1 MSTCKY
7 NTRFTLLFAAFL
19 IAATQS
25 YAADLPAI
33 DLPAMYTGDHVA
45 FLKHFPLYKTTIA
58 DVITAY
64 GQPKMAI
71 DGAVK
76 NRDIWTYY
84 QKSTVYV
91 FYFAVGRVYD
101 ITISDT
107 SNHWTS
113 STLSAHELQSKEEGN
128 NAN

>member
-1 MSTCKY
+1 MSKRKY

-19 IAATQS
+19 LTATPS

-33 DLPAMYTGDHVA
+33 DLPAMYTGDNLA
-45 FLKHFPLYKTTIA
+45 FLRYFPLYKTTLA
-58 DVITAY
+58 EVTAAY
-64 GQPKMAI
+64 GQPQMAI
-71 DGAVK
+71 DGALK
-76 NRDIWTYY
+76 NREIWTYY

-107 SNHWTS
+107 SNRWTGS
-113 STLSAHELQSKEEGN
+113 PLSAHELQNREAGE
-128 NAN
+128 